1 MKKYFMLIVVIQ
13 SFNVESAPIV
23 KKIDFNN
30 AFLEDVSE
38 DVSCVEDFKDN
49 LDAMLECIDNK
60 AQSNLEKK
68 QKMSKRLKDLRQER
82 LDAEKNGLFCSGQ
95 LSEAESIE
103 CKSREA
109 EYNAEQNQKLYIQQF
124 ESVRNESSIKNK
136 DKSFTSELLEAM
148 IGGVAQGATQ
158 AIVNDLLD
166 IEPCREKVKIKTK
179 QTIPGA
185 PQYGKTVR
193 ISTTKCPD
201 PLLIK

>member
-1 MKKYFMLIVVIQ
+1 MKKYLMLIVVIQ
-13 SFNVESAPIV
+13 SFIAESAPVV
-23 KKIDFNN
+23 KKIDVNN
-30 AFLEDVSE
+30 AFLEDASE
-38 DVSCVEDFKDN
+38 DVSCVEDFIDN
-49 LDAMLECIDNK
+49 LDEMFECIDK
-60 AQSNLEKK
+60 KTQSTLEKK

-82 LDAEKNGLFCSGQ
+82 LDAEKSGLFCSGQ

-109 EYNAEQNQKLYIQQF
+109 EYNAEQHKLYMKQL
-124 ESVRNESSIKNK
+124 ESVRNESSSKNK

-148 IGGVAQGATQ
+148 IGGLAQGATQ

-166 IEPCREKVKIKTK
+166 IEPCRDKVKIKTK

-185 PQYGKTVR
+185 PQYGKTVK

>member
-1 MKKYFMLIVVIQ
+1 MLIVVIQ
-13 SFNVESAPIV
+13 SFIAESAPVV
-23 KKIDFNN
+23 KKIDVNN
-30 AFLEDVSE
+30 AFLEDASE
-38 DVSCVEDFKDN
+38 DVSCVEDFIDN
-49 LDAMLECIDNK
+49 LDAMFECIDK
-60 AQSNLEKK
+60 KTQSTLEKK

-82 LDAEKNGLFCSGQ
+82 LDAEKSGLFCSGQ

-109 EYNAEQNQKLYIQQF
+109 EYNAEQHKLYMKQF
-124 ESVRNESSIKNK
+124 ESVRNESSSKNK

-148 IGGVAQGATQ
+148 IGGLAQGATQ

-166 IEPCREKVKIKTK
+166 IEPCRDKVKIKTK

-185 PQYGKTVR
+185 PQYGKTVK